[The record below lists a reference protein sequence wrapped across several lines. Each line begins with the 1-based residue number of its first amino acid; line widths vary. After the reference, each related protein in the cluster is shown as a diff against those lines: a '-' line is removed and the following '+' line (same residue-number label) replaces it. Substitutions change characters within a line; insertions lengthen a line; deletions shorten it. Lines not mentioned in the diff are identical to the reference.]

1 MENGLEF
8 ESGDILDAAVVVFA
22 TGYQRDPRIQA
33 ATVVG
38 EEIAKLM
45 RTSRGLD
52 KDGEFDWNMMPV
64 GKCLPL
70 TVFDTKCIDE
80 AQEKHCGS

>member
-1 MENGLEF
+1 
-8 ESGDILDAAVVVFA
+8 VVVFA

-33 ATVVG
+33 ATVFG
-38 EEIAKLM
+38 EEIAKSM

-52 KDGEFDWNMMPV
+52 EDGEFEGNMMPV

-70 TVFDTKCIDE
+70 TNFDSKCVDE
-80 AQEKHCGS
+80 AQERLCGS

>member
-1 MENGLEF
+1 
-8 ESGDILDAAVVVFA
+8 VVVFA

-38 EEIAKLM
+38 EEIAKSM

-52 KDGEFDWNMMPV
+52 KDGEIDWNMMPV
-64 GKCLPL
+64 GKCLHL
-70 TVFDTKCIDE
+70 RFFDSKCIDE
-80 AQEKHCGS
+80 AQERHCGS

>member
-1 MENGLEF
+1 M
-8 ESGDILDAAVVVFA
+8 VVFA

-38 EEIAKLM
+38 EEIAKSM

-52 KDGEFDWNMMPV
+52 KDGEFDGNMMPI
-64 GKCLPL
+64 GKYCLL
-70 TVFDTKCIDE
+70 RFFGSKCIDE
-80 AQEKHCGS
+80 VQERHCGS

>member
-1 MENGLEF
+1 
-8 ESGDILDAAVVVFA
+8 VVVFA

-38 EEIAKLM
+38 EEIAKSM
-45 RTSRGLD
+45 TTSRGLD

-64 GKCLPL
+64 GKCSQS
-70 TVFDTKCIDE
+70 TIFDFRCIDE
-80 AQEKHCGS
+80 AQERHCGS

>member
-1 MENGLEF
+1 
-8 ESGDILDAAVVVFA
+8 VVFA

-38 EEIAKLM
+38 EEIAKSM

-52 KDGEFDWNMMPV
+52 EAGELDGNMMPV
-64 GKCLPL
+64 GKCCLLLFLIPN
-70 TVFDTKCIDE
+70 TDE
-80 AQEKHCGS
+80 AQERHCGY